1 MKSSRFVGLFLLW
14 TALAAGQ
21 QYLISTIAGGAPT
34 PTPTQGL
41 SLSVGTV
48 YGIAA
53 GLSGEVY
60 FANSDQNS
68 VFRLDPTGIVTR
80 VAGSSR
86 VGYSGDG
93 GLASNA
99 QLTDPNGLAVDRAGN
114 LFIADSGNRRI
125 RKVSKDGIITTVAGN
140 GACCFS
146 GDGGPAVSAAM
157 DYPFGLAEDGEGNLF
172 VADLRGHRVRKISS
186 AGMITTLAGTGSD
199 GFLGDGGPAINAR
212 LGAPAATVLDDA
224 GNLYIADYNNS
235 RIRKV
240 SVNGIITTELAVRSL
255 SLGRDGEG
263 NLFIADWAGG
273 CVRKRAAG
281 GSMTIVAGNSQHCPG
296 SRDNLS
302 ATGMALLPAALAVDA
317 AGNIFIKDVLGSR
330 LRKVTPD
337 GNIAAVAGNGSWC
350 CFSGDGGPATAAQLN
365 DPAGIALDGD
375 GNFFIADAH
384 SSKIRKVSR
393 DGNIATVAEGC
404 GFPDDYDSPCGI
416 AADARGNFYVS
427 DEYGVRKISPD
438 GATVR
443 LFGKPTYGIATDRAG
458 NLYFSNGFSSQIWRI
473 SPSGESTPVAGNGS
487 TGYSG
492 DRGPATA
499 AELSYPVAMTTD
511 PAGNLYFVDQGAT
524 VRIRKVASDGTI
536 TTVAGGGSDDLPDGR
551 LATSGRLHEV
561 IGLAADAAGNLYF
574 QEGSAFYV
582 GVQEMPRRVRRISPD
597 GIVNTIAG
605 TGEIGYSGD
614 GGPATLALLN
624 PRADARGNNLAIDSS
639 GNLYVADA
647 GNNAIRVLRPFSEM
661 VWVGSVVD
669 AASLQPAVVSPGK
682 IVVLYGIGLGPA
694 QLTPNQTGNGRFGT
708 DVSGTQVSFN
718 GIAAPVLYT
727 SATQV
732 AVVAPYAVAATEA
745 QVTVTFDGRKSAA
758 FTVPVAQSSPS
769 LFTWNQSGA
778 GQALAINAVD
788 GTVNTAANPAKIGEH
803 ISFYATGEGQTVPA
817 GLDGK
822 PSGPDLARP
831 VLPVRVTVDGLPAIV
846 QYAGSVPGQVAGL
859 MQVNVRIPEGI
870 RPGGYVPVV
879 LKVGDRSSSPGVWIA
894 ISAN

>member
-1 MKSSRFVGLFLLW
+1 MRPGRFVLGFLLW
-14 TALAAGQ
+14 SAIAAGQ
-21 QYLISTIAGGAPT
+21 QYVISTIAGGAPT
-34 PTPTQGL
+34 PTPTPGL
-41 SLSVGTV
+41 SLSVGTC

-53 GLSGEVY
+53 GLSGDVY

-68 VFRLDPTGIVTR
+68 VFRLEPTGTVTR
-80 VAGSSR
+80 VAGNSR

-93 GLASNA
+93 GPASNA

-157 DYPFGLAEDGEGNLF
+157 DYPFGLAADGEGNLF

-186 AGMITTLAGTGSD
+186 AGIITTVAGTGSD
-199 GFLGDGGPAINAR
+199 GFSGDGGPAINAR
-212 LGAPAATVLDDA
+212 LAAPAATVLDGA

-235 RIRKV
+235 RIRKI
-240 SVNGIITTELAVRSL
+240 SVNGIITTELTVRSL

-263 NLFIADWAGG
+263 NLFIADWNGG
-273 CVRKRAAG
+273 CVRKRTAS
-281 GSMTIVAGNSQHCPG
+281 GSMTILAGDSQHCPG
-296 SRDNLS
+296 SRDNVP

-317 AGNIFIKDVLGSR
+317 AGNIFIKDALGSR

-337 GNIAAVAGNGSWC
+337 GNIAAVAGTGNWC

-384 SSKIRKVSR
+384 NSKIRKVSP

-416 AADARGNFYVS
+416 AADSRGNFYVS

-438 GATVR
+438 GATARVFDR
-443 LFGKPTYGIATDRAG
+443 PTYGIATDRAG
-458 NLYFSNGFSSQIWRI
+458 NLYYSNGFSSQIRRV
-473 SPSGESTPVAGNGS
+473 SPSGETTPVAGTGS

-492 DRGPATA
+492 DGGPATA
-499 AELSYPVAMTTD
+499 AELSYPGAMATD
-511 PAGNLYFVDQGAT
+511 PAGNLYFVDHGET
-524 VRIRKVASDGTI
+524 VRIRKVTSDGTI
-536 TTVAGGGSDDLPDGR
+536 TTVAGGGADDLLDGR
-551 LATSGRLHEV
+551 LATSGKLRDV
-561 IGLAADAAGNLYF
+561 IGLAADGAGNLYF
-574 QEGSAFYV
+574 QEFSVFYPTYLEIPK
-582 GVQEMPRRVRRISPD
+582 GVRKVSPD
-597 GIVNTIAG
+597 GVVTTIAG
-605 TGEIGYSGD
+605 AGGFGYSGD
-614 GGPATLALLN
+614 GGPAIHAHLN

-639 GNLYVADA
+639 DNLYVADA
-647 GNNAIRVLRPFSEM
+647 GNNAIRLLHPIKES

-682 IVVLYGIGLGPA
+682 IVVLYGMGLGPA
-694 QLTPNQTGNGRFGT
+694 QLTQNPPNNGRFGT

-718 GIAAPVLYT
+718 EIAAPVFYT

-732 AVVAPYAVAATEA
+732 AAVVPYTVTATAA
-745 QVTVTFDGRKSAA
+745 QVTVTYEGRKSAA
-758 FTVPVAQSSPS
+758 FTVPVAPSSPS
-769 LFTWNQSGA
+769 LFTLNQSGA
-778 GQALAINAVD
+778 GQALAINAID
-788 GTVNTAANPAKIGEH
+788 GTVNTAANPAKIGEY
-803 ISFYATGEGQTVPA
+803 ISFYATGESQTVPA
-817 GLDGK
+817 GVDGK
-822 PSGPDLARP
+822 LGGPDLARP
-831 VLPVRVTVDGLPAIV
+831 VLPVSVTVDGLPAII

-859 MQVNVRIPEGI
+859 MQVNVRIPDGI
-870 RPGGYVPVV
+870 QPGGYVPVV
-879 LKVGDRSSSPGVWIA
+879 LNVGDRSSSPGVWVA